1 MLDELT
7 RGVGERKVGER
18 LEVFARCTRPD
29 QGYWRISEQR
39 HAEMARFCTL
49 VWPLLRQSHAK
60 NTIFRPTECCVAY
73 RRFHHGIGNII
84 LSLSYRDALGSA
96 LGVPLELSCY
106 LAALIA
112 FRPPESFLCPD
123 IGQHPLR
130 VRHMRG
136 HFVPPGLKIPV
147 LYSDNFGMNPR
158 GKIGKVATLAKASKA
173 AESFNFFQGC
183 STSVHPDWAAGVSKF
198 KLIRR
203 RNARARD

>member
-1 MLDELT
+1 MLDELS
-7 RGVGERKVGER
+7 RGVGERKFGELVGG
-18 LEVFARCTRPD
+18 FCPAR
-29 QGYWRISEQR
+29 QSEGR
-39 HAEMARFCTL
+39 VAGAFLGEMACFCTL

-60 NTIFRPTECCVAY
+60 DTIFRPTECCVAY

-84 LSLSYRDALGSA
+84 PSLSYRDALGSA

-123 IGQHPLR
+123 FGQHPR
-130 VRHMRG
+130 QVRHVRR
-136 HFVPPGLKIPV
+136 HFAPRRLKAAV
-147 LYSDNFGMNPR
+147 LYSDNTGMNPR
-158 GKIGKVATLAKASKA
+158 GKVGKVATLEKAPKAA

-203 RNARARD
+203 RSTRARD

>member
-1 MLDELT
+1 M
-7 RGVGERKVGER
+7 RS
-18 LEVFARCTRPD
+18 PNHS
-29 QGYWRISEQR
+29 YWRISEQR
-39 HAEMARFCTL
+39 HLEMACFCTL

-84 LSLSYRDALGSA
+84 PSLSYRDAPGSVP
-96 LGVPLELSCY
+96 GVPLELSCY

-123 IGQHPLR
+123 FGQHPR
-130 VRHMRG
+130 QVRHMRG
-136 HFVPPGLKIPV
+136 HFGRRGLKDAV

-158 GKIGKVATLAKASKA
+158 GKIGKVATLEKASKSA

-198 KLIRR
+198 KLIRKR
-203 RNARARD
+203 YGRARD